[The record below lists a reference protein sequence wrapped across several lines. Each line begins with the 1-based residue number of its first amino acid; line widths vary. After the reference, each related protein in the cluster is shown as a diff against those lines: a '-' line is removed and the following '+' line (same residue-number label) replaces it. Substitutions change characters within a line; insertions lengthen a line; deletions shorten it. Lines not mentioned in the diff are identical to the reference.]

1 MISLQICRESFSRST
16 SDRAS
21 SKRKLRTEMISK
33 PQNDFKHTG
42 HVGIDGASFGDI
54 AFLGS
59 SQNVSAYM
67 TNLRLNQIAKGTL
80 RTN

>member
-1 MISLQICRESFSRST
+1 MYTRYPSLFRDTFTRNANERC
-16 SDRAS
+16 

-54 AFLGS
+54 AFLGTT
-59 SQNVSAYM
+59 QNVSY
-67 TNLRLNQIAKGTL
+67 LFPDHHRIQLLTL
-80 RTN
+80 